1 MKNKVLFIFILIFY
15 FISALSIFIVPLPS
29 IINISQYEAGI
40 IVAIIF
46 WGGFVIG
53 SILSVAFLM
62 SNKDKVIV
70 YKKNAL
76 FRYFTNLPSK
86 INDSILIVSL
96 LIIIFSTYL
105 NINYWILVVIGFL
118 FILTMEFHFIFNGK
132 IYIYLK
138 SEK

>member
-15 FISALSIFIVPLPS
+15 FISSLSIFIVPLPN

-46 WGGFVIG
+46 WSGFVIG
-53 SILSVAFLM
+53 SIFSVVFLI
-62 SNKDKVIV
+62 SNKDKVIF
-70 YKKNAL
+70 YKRNAL

-96 LIIIFSTYL
+96 VIIICSTYL
-105 NINYWILVVIGFL
+105 SINYWILVVIGFL

>member
-15 FISALSIFIVPLPS
+15 FISSLAIFIVPLPN
-29 IINISQYEAGI
+29 IVNISQYEAGI

-46 WGGFVIG
+46 WSGFAIG
-53 SILSVAFLM
+53 SILSIVFLIL
-62 SNKDKVIV
+62 NKDKAIL
-70 YKKNAL
+70 YKGNAL

-86 INDSILIVSL
+86 INDSILIFSL
-96 LIIIFSTYL
+96 LMIICSTYL